1 LIEHHRRGADAGAA
15 VSPLLAALMF
25 ARPSL
30 RNAPFFVAGLLKI
43 TYDLILYRQFVA
55 VSPPEECRR

>member
-1 LIEHHRRGADAGAA
+1 MARTLGAA

-30 RNAPFFVAGLLKI
+30 RNAPFYVAGLLKI

>member
-1 LIEHHRRGADAGAA
+1 
-15 VSPLLAALMF
+15 MF